1 MNDEI
6 SISKIVNRIKHEK
19 KSLLLIIGLSIFLS
33 LSYALTKE
41 EVFKS
46 TAHLIPPTNKYTQPL
61 NIFLDDGYRLTQEAI
76 TPSKVYRTFVLN
88 LQSRKY
94 QRKYFF
100 ENKLYEFFDESSPE
114 KSFEDNFH
122 NQIIFKLDSKITSRD
137 FRAQQFLS
145 VSFFNP
151 DPNLAAEWLNDYI
164 TMVDKETSQDY
175 ADGINIL
182 IQNTKNT
189 FKSTITSKK
198 NISKQITADRIIQL
212 EEALRI
218 AKELQIIDR
227 SNKGSNQQSVFL
239 TENENIQS
247 KDPLYLAGTKA
258 IQAEISALK
267 TRKDEESFIVGLRQL
282 QQKVKSLDSITVDV
296 NNVRAAQIDQKALP
310 PEVRHS
316 PKRKLIVFVGTFF
329 GFVLAFFYLLFS
341 FIFRKEQ

>member
-6 SISKIVNRIKHEK
+6 NISKIINRINHEK

-33 LSYALTKE
+33 LSYALIKE

-46 TAHLIPPTNKYTQPL
+46 VAHLIPPESRYIQPL
-61 NIFLDDGYRLTQEAI
+61 NIFLDDGYRLSQETI
-76 TPSKVYRTFVLN
+76 VTSTVYRTFVLN

-100 ENKLYEFFDESSPE
+100 DNKLYEFFDESNYD

-122 NQIIFKLDSKITSRD
+122 NQLIFKLDSKITSRE
-137 FRAQQFLS
+137 FREQQFLS
-145 VSFFNP
+145 VSLFNTDP
-151 DPNLAAEWLNDYI
+151 DLAAKWLNDYI
-164 TMVDKETSQDY
+164 IMVDKVTSQDY

-189 FKSTITSKK
+189 FKSAIISKK
-198 NISKQITADRIIQL
+198 NIAKQITADRIIQL

-218 AKELQIIDR
+218 AEELRIIDR
-227 SNKGSNQQSVFL
+227 SNKISNQQSVIL

-258 IQAEISALK
+258 LQAEISALK
-267 TRKDEESFIVGLRQL
+267 SRTDDESFIVGLRQL
-282 QQKVKSLDSITVDV
+282 QQKVKSLDSIKVDV
-296 NNVRAAQIDQKALP
+296 KDVRAAQIDQKALP